1 MYTNKYSSL
10 HVLEMRRIGYT
21 RVSSNSTEQLHA
33 LDQHKARLKAAGC
46 NEIHWDIG
54 SRSKHNRKGLNTVL
68 EILERQECDEVV
80 FIRVDRMTDSPTVLE
95 KAITI
100 CLQSKVPIRGLDD
113 NIDFT
118 TVGGRLHARI
128 LCNLARAE
136 VERLSERIQHGHEY
150 HRQMNAAYFPPFGY
164 KKVDQHLEL
173 DLTPFVCLLETKEEL
188 SKAAIGYELVET
200 FFRTRSLRGTLKW
213 FNRKYGIHSFSG
225 KLTNSRKSPRS
236 LGFSISG
243 LTAWLNNPI
252 LRGHIAYGR
261 AYKQRNSHKHLWDIR
276 YNIHPEHRI
285 ITDEQYQ
292 VIDSTLDWNS
302 KHRIWQSKDTHQV
315 HPLTGL
321 VRCADCMGLCKIQPF
336 RMRTDR
342 SIVKHNYQCS
352 NYQLSTCSQK
362 KSLRDKT
369 IELQV
374 VQSLID
380 RAAQVSKIVE
390 QASDKVDPPEIQRLK
405 AELAFYKNAP
415 GDRAAGI
422 VLDIEQQIQNFRSS
436 HNRSEEEQSTRIKK
450 LVHVFNDPQYWS
462 TLPITERRDTYR
474 ELVNY
479 VTIRAGSVDNVALK
493 V

>member
-1 MYTNKYSSL
+1 
-10 HVLEMRRIGYT
+10 
-21 RVSSNSTEQLHA
+21 
-33 LDQHKARLKAAGC
+33 
-46 NEIHWDIG
+46 
-54 SRSKHNRKGLNTVL
+54 
-68 EILERQECDEVV
+68 
-80 FIRVDRMTDSPTVLE
+80 
-95 KAITI
+95 
-100 CLQSKVPIRGLDD
+100 
-113 NIDFT
+113 
-118 TVGGRLHARI
+118 
-128 LCNLARAE
+128 
-136 VERLSERIQHGHEY
+136 
-150 HRQMNAAYFPPFGY
+150 MNAAYFPPFGY

-173 DLTPFVCLLETKEEL
+173 DLTPFICLLETKEEL

-200 FFRTRSLRGTLKW
+200 FFSTRSLRGTLKQ
-213 FNRKYGIHSFSG
+213 FNDKYGIRSFCRKTS
-225 KLTNSRKSPRS
+225 NSRKSSQS

-302 KHRIWQSKDTHQV
+302 KHRSWRPKETHQI
-315 HPLTGL
+315 HPLSGL
-321 VRCADCMGLCKIQPF
+321 VRCADCMSLCRGLAF
-336 RMRTDR
+336 RLRTDASLIR
-342 SIVKHNYQCS
+342 HSYQCS
-352 NYQLSTCSQK
+352 NYRLKACNQK
-362 KSLRDKT
+362 KSLRNEI

-380 RAAQVSKIVE
+380 RAAQVNRIVE
-390 QASDKVDPPEIQRLK
+390 QTSDKVDPPEIQKLK

-422 VLDIEQQIQNFRSS
+422 VLDIEQQIQNFRDS
-436 HNRSEEEQSTRIKK
+436 HNRSEGEQSARMRR
-450 LVHVFNDPQYWS
+450 LVHVFGDPQYWS

-474 ELVNY
+474 ELVSY
-479 VTIRAGSVDNVALK
+479 VTIREGSVDSVVLK

>member
-1 MYTNKYSSL
+1 
-10 HVLEMRRIGYT
+10 MRRIGYT

-33 LDQHKARLKAAGC
+33 LDQHKARLHAAGC
-46 NEIHWDIG
+46 NEIYWDIA
-54 SRSKHNRKGLNTVL
+54 SRSKHNRKGLNRVL
-68 EILERQECDEVV
+68 EILERQECDEAV

-113 NIDFT
+113 HIDFT

-173 DLTPFVCLLETKEEL
+173 DLTSFICLLETKEEL
-188 SKAAIGYELVET
+188 SRAAIGYELVET
-200 FFRTRSLRGTLKW
+200 FLHTRSLRGTLKQ
-213 FNRKYGIHSFSG
+213 FNQKYGIRSFSG
-225 KLTNSRKSPRS
+225 KMTNSRKSPQS

-252 LRGHIAYGR
+252 LRGHIAYRR

-292 VIDSTLDWNS
+292 TVDSTLDWNS
-302 KHRIWQSKDTHQV
+302 KHRSWQPKETHQI
-315 HPLTGL
+315 HPLSGL
-321 VRCADCMGLCKIQPF
+321 VRCAECLGLCKPLAF
-336 RMRTDR
+336 RLRTDR
-342 SIVKHNYQCS
+342 SIVKHNYQCN
-352 NYQLSTCSQK
+352 NYRLSTCSQK
-362 KSLRDKT
+362 KSLRDET

-374 VQSLID
+374 VQRLID
-380 RAAQVSKIVE
+380 RAVQVSRIVE
-390 QASDKVDPPEIQRLK
+390 QIPEKVDPPEVQRLK

-415 GDRAAGI
+415 GDRAASI
-422 VLDIEQQIQNFRSS
+422 VLEIEQQIQNARDSYTQS
-436 HNRSEEEQSTRIKK
+436 QEEQSTKVKK
-450 LVHVFNDPQYWS
+450 LVRVFGDPQYWH
-462 TLPITERRDTYR
+462 TMPNTERRDTYR

-479 VTIRAGSVDNVALK
+479 VTIQAGSVEQVVLK

>member
-1 MYTNKYSSL
+1 MYTNKYGSL
-10 HVLEMRRIGYT
+10 YVPKVRRIGYT
-21 RVSSNSTEQLHA
+21 RVSSNSAEQLQA
-33 LDQHKARLKAAGC
+33 LEQHKARLNAAGC
-46 NEIHWDIG
+46 DEVYWDIG

-68 EILERQECDEVV
+68 EIIKQQECDEAV
-80 FIRVDRMTDSPTVLE
+80 FIRIDRMTDSPTVLE

-100 CLQSKVPIRGLDD
+100 CLQSKIPIRGLDD
-113 NIDFT
+113 HIDFT

-173 DLTPFVCLLETKEEL
+173 DLTPFICLLETKEEL

-200 FFRTRSLRGTLKW
+200 FFSTRSLRGTLKQ
-213 FNRKYGIHSFSG
+213 FNDKYGIRSFCRKTS
-225 KLTNSRKSPRS
+225 NSRKSSQS

-302 KHRIWQSKDTHQV
+302 KHRSWRPKETHQI
-315 HPLTGL
+315 HPLSGL
-321 VRCADCMGLCKIQPF
+321 VRCADCMSLCRGLAF
-336 RMRTDR
+336 RLRTDASLIR
-342 SIVKHNYQCS
+342 HSYQCS
-352 NYQLSTCSQK
+352 NYRLKACNQK
-362 KSLRDKT
+362 KSLRNEI

-380 RAAQVSKIVE
+380 RAAQVNRIVE
-390 QASDKVDPPEIQRLK
+390 QTSDKVDPPEIQKLK

-422 VLDIEQQIQNFRSS
+422 VLDIEQQIQNFRDS
-436 HNRSEEEQSTRIKK
+436 HNRSEGEQSARMRR
-450 LVHVFNDPQYWS
+450 LVHVFGDPQYWS

>member
-1 MYTNKYSSL
+1 MYTNKYGSL
-10 HVLEMRRIGYT
+10 YVPKVRRIGYT
-21 RVSSNSTEQLHA
+21 RVSSNSAEQLQA
-33 LDQHKARLKAAGC
+33 LEQHKARLNAAGC
-46 NEIHWDIG
+46 DEVYWDIG

-68 EILERQECDEVV
+68 EIIKQQECDEAV
-80 FIRVDRMTDSPTVLE
+80 FIRIDRMTDSPTVLE

-100 CLQSKVPIRGLDD
+100 CLQSKIPIRGLDD
-113 NIDFT
+113 HIDFT

-173 DLTPFVCLLETKEEL
+173 DLTPFICLLETKEEL

-200 FFRTRSLRGTLKW
+200 FFSTRSLRGTLKQ
-213 FNRKYGIHSFSG
+213 FNDKYGIRSFCRKTS
-225 KLTNSRKSPRS
+225 NSRKSSQS

-302 KHRIWQSKDTHQV
+302 KHRSWRPKETHQI
-315 HPLTGL
+315 HPLSGL
-321 VRCADCMGLCKIQPF
+321 VRCADCMSLCRGLAF
-336 RMRTDR
+336 RLRTDR
-342 SIVKHNYQCS
+342 SLIRHSYQCS
-352 NYQLSTCSQK
+352 NYRLKACNQK
-362 KSLRDKT
+362 KSLRNEI

-380 RAAQVSKIVE
+380 RAAQVNRIVE
-390 QASDKVDPPEIQRLK
+390 QTSDKVDPPEIQKLK

-422 VLDIEQQIQNFRSS
+422 VLDIEQQIQNFRDS
-436 HNRSEEEQSTRIKK
+436 HNRSEGEQSARMRR
-450 LVHVFNDPQYWS
+450 LVHVFGDPQYWS

-474 ELVNY
+474 ELVSY
-479 VTIRAGSVDNVALK
+479 VTIREGSVDSVVLK